1 MSKLHSSV
9 TEAIDFVLKWIIVL
23 KSWMNIS
30 LSFCAVHHVTAQTRH
45 TSEFNLHFLHF
56 PLLLFTIVTVTVLD
70 NLSNKA
76 TLIYS
81 TC

>member
-9 TEAIDFVLKWIIVL
+9 NEAIDFVLKWIIVL
-23 KSWMNIS
+23 KYWMNIS
-30 LSFCAVHHVTAQTRH
+30 LRSCAVHHVTAQTRH

-56 PLLLFTIVTVTVLD
+56 PRLLFKIVTVTVLD